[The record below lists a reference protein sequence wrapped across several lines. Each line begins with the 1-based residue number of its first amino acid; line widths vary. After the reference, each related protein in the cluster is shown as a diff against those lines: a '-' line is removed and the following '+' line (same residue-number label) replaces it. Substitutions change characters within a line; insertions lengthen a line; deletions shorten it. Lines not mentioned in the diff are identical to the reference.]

1 MGRGGRG
8 GGRQKVN
15 CETAIRHLRLNKLPA
30 GGAAMA
36 RVRVTQL
43 AQQKKKAKA
52 KMTSGTAATTT
63 TTSRAG
69 ANVCK

>member
-1 MGRGGRG
+1 MKLPVSKRSERSKRCRGKRGKG

-30 GGAAMA
+30 VGAAMA

-43 AQQKKKAKA
+43 AQRKK
-52 KMTSGTAATTT
+52 S
-63 TTSRAG
+63 
-69 ANVCK
+69 